1 MSQAHAEAS
10 AIVDA
15 PPSVV
20 YATLA
25 DYRTGHPQVLPKPAF
40 SDLVVEQ
47 GGQGAGTEFRVTV
60 TVLGTTT
67 EYHMRVAEP
76 QPGRVL
82 SETDLVTGL
91 TTTFTVDPIDDGQRS
106 RVTIATDWTSRG
118 GLPGYAERLLTP
130 FFMQRI
136 YAQQLRQM
144 DDVIGQGR
152 RG

>member
-10 AIVDA
+10 AIVNA

-25 DYRTGHPQVLPKPAF
+25 DYRTGHPQALPKPTF
-40 SDLVVEQ
+40 SDLTIEQ
-47 GGQGAGTEFRVTV
+47 GGQGAGTVFRVTV
-60 TVLGTTT
+60 TVLGTATK
-67 EYHMRVAEP
+67 YHMRVAEP

-82 SETDLVTGL
+82 AETDLTTGL
-91 TTTFTVDPIDDGQRS
+91 TTTFTVDPIDGGQRS

-118 GLPGYAERLLTP
+118 GLAGYGERLLTP

-136 YAQQLRQM
+136 YAQQLRQL
-144 DDVIGQGR
+144 DEVIGQGGR
-152 RG
+152 A